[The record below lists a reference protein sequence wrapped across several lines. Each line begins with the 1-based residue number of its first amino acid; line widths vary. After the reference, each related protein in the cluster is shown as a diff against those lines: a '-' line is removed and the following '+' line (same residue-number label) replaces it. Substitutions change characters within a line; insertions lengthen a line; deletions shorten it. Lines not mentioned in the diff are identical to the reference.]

1 MICETCFNPRTR
13 VGCDRGFETCTCPNT
28 VSIHAPAWG
37 ATNAFAFRAYN
48 YIWFQ
53 STHPRGVRLLALVS
67 LRPMQRFN
75 PRTRVGC
82 DLAAAFSSPCRKLV
96 SIHAP
101 AWGATHYQRPGKE
114 GQTMFQSTHP
124 RGVRPSTSSATRT
137 TARFQSTHP
146 RGVRHPPPQGTRH
159 PHAVSIHAP
168 AWGATQPK
176 LPSIQDTKQVSIHAP
191 AWGATGTPPGTAFR
205 ISCFNPR
212 TRVGCDHPAGYCQG
226 VEDAFQST
234 HPRGVRHMPEG
245 SPAAGVGVSI
255 HAPAWGAT
263 CRYIYGR
270 CRAAR
275 FNPRTRVGCDP

>member
-1 MICETCFNPRTR
+1 MIMPISLVSIHAPAWGATITRIEKEIGEVVSIHAPAWGATLANRRKMICETCFNPRTR

-101 AWGATHYQRPGKE
+101 AWGATCYR
-114 GQTMFQSTHP
+114 
-124 RGVRPSTSSATRT
+124 
-137 TARFQSTHP
+137 
-146 RGVRHPPPQGTRH
+146 QG
-159 PHAVSIHAP
+159 
-168 AWGATQPK
+168 
-176 LPSIQDTKQVSIHAP
+176 
-191 AWGATGTPPGTAFR
+191 
-205 ISCFNPR
+205 
-212 TRVGCDHPAGYCQG
+212 
-226 VEDAFQST
+226 
-234 HPRGVRHMPEG
+234 
-245 SPAAGVGVSI
+245 
-255 HAPAWGAT
+255 
-263 CRYIYGR
+263 
-270 CRAAR
+270 
-275 FNPRTRVGCDP
+275 